1 MTAFELRSSLALAAV
16 SGLRLLGMFI
26 ILPVFALYAETLP
39 GGASH
44 TMIGIALGAYGL
56 TQALLQVP
64 FGWASDRWGRKPT
77 IYVGLLLFAA
87 GSFIAA
93 SASDIYW
100 VTAGRIV
107 QGSGAVSAAV
117 IALTAD
123 LTREEVRTKAM
134 AIIGVTIGVTFAV
147 SMVLGPVLDRWIGV
161 PGIFALTGI
170 LAIAA
175 MALVR
180 FGIADPP
187 VALPVRKARASFAEV
202 FLDPQ
207 LQRLNVGIFVL
218 HAILMALFVVVP
230 FALRSAGL
238 PASEHWTVYLPVM
251 AASFVMMVPLIA
263 YSERNH
269 RHRQAFVAAIGL
281 LLVSVAAMTALER
294 SVANLFSGLL
304 IFFFAFN
311 YLEASLPSLVSRVA
325 PAHAKGAA
333 VGVYSSIQFL
343 GTSLGAAAGGWLSQH
358 GGESAVFMF
367 CGLLAMVWLA
377 VAFGMS
383 VPVTK
388 TYPVPPMDSLRAD
401 GLVEQLGALPGV
413 KEVRILSSGDTA
425 QLKVDTARF
434 DEDNALKL
442 IHGEMPQWL
451 PSTK

>member
-123 LTREEVRTKAM
+123 LTREVVRTKAM

-180 FGIADPP
+180 FGIADPAESIP
-187 VALPVRKARASFAEV
+187 VLKARASFGEV

-230 FALRSAGL
+230 FGLRSAGL

-269 RHRQAFVAAIGL
+269 RHREAFVTAIGL
-281 LLVSVAAMTALER
+281 LLVSVAVMMALER

-311 YLEASLPSLVSRVA
+311 FLEASLPSLVSRVA

-343 GTSLGAAAGGWLSQH
+343 GTALGAAAGGWLSHH
-358 GGESAVFMF
+358 GGESSVFMF
-367 CGLLAMVWLA
+367 CGVLALVWLV

>member
-123 LTREEVRTKAM
+123 LTREVVRTKAM

-180 FGIADPP
+180 FGIADPAESIP
-187 VALPVRKARASFAEV
+187 VLRARASFGEV

-230 FALRSAGL
+230 FGLRSAGL

-269 RHRQAFVAAIGL
+269 RHREAFVTAIGL
-281 LLVSVAAMTALER
+281 LLVSVAVMMALER

-311 YLEASLPSLVSRVA
+311 FLEASLPSLVSRVA

-343 GTSLGAAAGGWLSQH
+343 GTALGAAAGGWLSHH
-358 GGESAVFMF
+358 GGESSVFMF
-367 CGLLAMVWLA
+367 CGVLALVWLV